1 MTERGATGAD
11 PGADYG
17 AHLELAR
24 RAAAGA
30 GLRGDDVDE
39 AAARTMLNLLMVAT
53 ATGAVP
59 GPGWVRVV
67 AVRRA
72 RDLMRDR
79 TRHPTT
85 ALPAGSLPVDSHEQ
99 AVVAAEEAAW
109 LLDQISRFAAT
120 SMSDAELAA
129 MERLLAF
136 DAAKDGGEVT
146 VRGMLRAV
154 LDVRPDL
161 FAAAGAAGPAEAG
174 GPFEAGGEGRAAP
187 VDAERTVERAARNL
201 QRPLARLR
209 ARFGPGL
216 SGPGPSGPAP
226 AVGGSRQPDQCPRPA
241 PDEPP
246 SVRRPGEERP

>member
-53 ATGAVP
+53 ATGSVP

-85 ALPAGSLPVDSHEQ
+85 TLPAGSLPVDSHEQ

-161 FAAAGAAGPAEAG
+161 FTAAGSAGPGEAG
-174 GPFEAGGEGRAAP
+174 GGRVAP
-187 VDAERTVERAARNL
+187 MDAERTVERAARNL

-209 ARFGPGL
+209 SRFGPGL
-216 SGPGPSGPAP
+216 SGQGPA
-226 AVGGSRQPDQCPRPA
+226 ADGDQRQPDRCLDPA
-241 PDEPP
+241 ADEPP
-246 SVRRPGEERP
+246 SDRHPGEERP